1 MAMKI
6 LLLEDEMMLNDAIVE
21 FLKIHNHEVVSF
33 FDGNRALESL
43 KSEEYDLLILDIN
56 VPNINGLELLERL
69 QTQKIQTPTIFI
81 SAMTGMEEIAKAYEL
96 GCYDYLKKPFHLPE
110 LLLHIQKIDQLL
122 GIRDKQHIRLSQRY
136 SFDKASETLLFDK
149 KPVPLTKRQ
158 MQIVKL
164 LATHQ
169 GNVVDFEMLRH
180 YVWDDAIIDN
190 ATIRAEV
197 SRLKKGL
204 KEDFIVNIRGVGYRI
219 DRN

>member
-1 MAMKI
+1 MKI

-21 FLKIHNHEVVSF
+21 FLKLHNHDVTSF
-33 FDGNRALESL
+33 FEGNAALECL
-43 KSEEYDLLILDIN
+43 KKEEFDLLILDIS
-56 VPNINGLELLERL
+56 VPNIDGLKLLEIL
-69 QTQKIQTPTIFI
+69 QSEKIQTPTIFI
-81 SAMTGMEEIAKAYEL
+81 SAMHGMEEIAKAYEL

-136 SFDKASETLLFDK
+136 SFDKASETLLFDNE
-149 KPVPLTKRQ
+149 PVPLTKRQ
-158 MQIVKL
+158 MQIIKL
-164 LATHQ
+164 LAIHQ

-197 SRLKKGL
+197 SRLKKSL

-219 DRN
+219 NRS

>member
-1 MAMKI
+1 MKI

-21 FLKIHNHEVVSF
+21 FLKIHNHEVISF
-33 FDGNRALESL
+33 FEGNAALECI
-43 KSEEYDLLILDIN
+43 KKEEFDLLILDIN
-56 VPNINGLELLERL
+56 VPNINGLSLLEIL
-69 QTQKIQTPTIFI
+69 QSEKIQTPTIFI
-81 SAMTGMEEIAKAYEL
+81 SAMHGMEEIAKAYEL

-136 SFDKASETLLFDK
+136 SFDKASDTLLFDNE
-149 KPVPLTKRQ
+149 PVPLTKRQ
-158 MQIVKL
+158 MQIIQL
-164 LATHQ
+164 LAIHQ
-169 GNVVDFEMLRH
+169 GNVVDFEMMRH

-197 SRLKKGL
+197 SRLKKSL

-219 DRN
+219 NRN

>member
-1 MAMKI
+1 MKKRI
-6 LLLEDEMMLNDAIVE
+6 LLLEDDHILAETIEELLEMEGYIVSVTHDGDE
-21 FLKIHNHEVVSF
+21 ASILSYEEK
-33 FDGNRALESL
+33 FDL
-43 KSEEYDLLILDIN
+43 YIFDIN
-56 VPNINGLELLERL
+56 VPEIDGFDLLESLRNA
-69 QTQKIQTPTIFI
+69 QDETPTIFI

-96 GCYDYLKKPFHLPE
+96 GCYDYLKKPFHLPQ